1 MNDTVFE
8 TMLFGARHF
17 LQPGAGLKPLIDRKS
32 YGDSWRFVGFW
43 AVVPGR

>member
-1 MNDTVFE
+1 MSDTVFE

-17 LQPGAGLKPLIDRKS
+17 LQPGAGLKPLIDWKS
-32 YGDSWRFVGFW
+32 CGDRWHFVGFW